1 MKYGFY
7 SLADP
12 GKEFITIHEYP
23 DIIQAINSFAAMK
36 ALPLPTFLEL
46 FAVVK
51 ITENGNYK

>member
-7 SLADP
+7 SLTDSN
-12 GKEFITIHEYP
+12 KEFITIQQYQ
-23 DIIQAINSFAAMK
+23 DIVQAINSFAAMK
-36 ALPLPTFLEL
+36 ALPVPKFLEL